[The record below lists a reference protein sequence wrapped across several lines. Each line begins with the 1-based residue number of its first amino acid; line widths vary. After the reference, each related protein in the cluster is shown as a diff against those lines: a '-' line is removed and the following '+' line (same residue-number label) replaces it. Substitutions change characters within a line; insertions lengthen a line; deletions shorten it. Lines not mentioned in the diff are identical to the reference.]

1 MSAVIP
7 LASRSQSTFPR
18 LVFVRLDA
26 ARARV
31 SFVQYCTC
39 RVLAPINGH
48 SRFPFTPRERRNAR
62 IEPLV
67 SYRVLLLAGE
77 IIEPGIIIGERSR
90 RKLALYRPPC
100 TGKRRVSS
108 RMLKRRKGG
117 YRPRMTFRV
126 LPTRGTRRG
135 NPPRGSSRRNNE
147 E

>member
-26 ARARV
+26 ARV

-126 LPTRGTRRG
+126 LPR
-135 NPPRGSSRRNNE
+135 NPPRKPASRILAE
-147 E
+147 K